1 MTVFFIQFQKELP
14 DFSDAVAD
22 PTLYQSLDEALKAF
36 EIAGGHRRLYACLKQ
51 NIPLEEAALALSSTA
66 MVLKQV

>member
-1 MTVFFIQFQKELP
+1 MTVFFIQFQKEQP

-36 EIAGGHRRLYACLKQ
+36 ELACGHRQLFACRNPKTPQ
-51 NIPLEEAALALSSTA
+51 PNGNTAL
-66 MVLKQV
+66 VLKRV